1 MSEESEVH
9 GIIMDRSQGL
19 IDYAYCFARDAH
31 GDQKRKY
38 TGEPYINH
46 PVAVAHIVMTTDPD
60 CEMVCAAL
68 MHDVIED
75 TAKTFE
81 DIRDAGFRDGI
92 ARLVVELSD
101 VSKPEDGNRATR
113 KAMDREH
120 LAGISD
126 RAKTIKLAD
135 LIHNSGSIAK
145 YDQDFSKVYM
155 REKRLLLPLLEG
167 GDPGLMAL
175 AESIVDKYYMSI

>member
-1 MSEESEVH
+1 MTTESDVH
-9 GIIMDRSQGL
+9 GLIMPRSQEL
-19 IDYAYCFARDAH
+19 IDYAYRYARDAH

-46 PVAVAHIVMTTDPD
+46 PVSVANIVMTTNPD

-68 MHDVIED
+68 MHDLIED
-75 TAKTFE
+75 TDETFE
-81 DIRDAGFRDGI
+81 SIRDAGFREGI

-113 KAMDREH
+113 KAIDREH
-120 LAGISD
+120 LSTISD

-135 LIHNSGSIAK
+135 LIDNSSSITE
-145 YDQDFSKVYM
+145 YDPDFSKVYM
-155 REKRLLLPLLEG
+155 KEKSLLLPVLKG
-167 GDPGLMAL
+167 GDSVLMSRAN
-175 AESIVDKYYMSI
+175 EIVNDYYK